1 MGSFEELLESAG
13 FLRDDSAVGTIF
25 ESDRPAAEDVDRM
38 YDEVAEEADV
48 DPDALLLEFAP
59 VSPERG
65 RARINVALW
74 YDGELTTGERNRIV
88 DALRRR
94 FGVEKPKPPSSRRTK
109 TKTKAKAK
117 PTRPAA
123 KKKKLARQAS

>member
-74 YDGELTTGERNRIV
+74 YDGELTSRERNRIV
-88 DALRRR
+88 EVLRRR
-94 FGVEKPKPPSSRRTK
+94 FGVERPKPPSSRK
-109 TKTKAKAK
+109 TKTKAKPK
-117 PTRPAA
+117 PARPAA

>member
-48 DPDALLLEFAP
+48 DPDVLLLEFAP

-74 YDGELTTGERNRIV
+74 YDGELTSRERNRIV

-94 FGVEKPKPPSSRRTK
+94 FGVERPKPPSSRK

-117 PTRPAA
+117 PARPAA

>member
-48 DPDALLLEFAP
+48 DPDVLLLEFAP

-74 YDGELTTGERNRIV
+74 YDGELTSGERNRIV

-94 FGVEKPKPPSSRRTK
+94 FGVERPKPPSSR
-109 TKTKAKAK
+109 KTKAKPA
-117 PTRPAA
+117 RPAA